1 MNSTEVLLAS
11 SWKEL
16 RTEVAAWDTS
26 PGTTANEDMSGF
38 DGYTR
43 FWCEHAVLGVY
54 WIAEQQAGRE
64 IAIFLTPDIELVGF
78 KEPLAEKPDDSLKRK
93 LAENAGW
100 YESAATVIR
109 KLTENQMSLF

>member
-1 MNSTEVLLAS
+1 MNSAEVLLAS

-16 RTEVAAWDTS
+16 RTEIVAWDTS
-26 PGTTANEDMSGF
+26 PGKAVDEDISGF

-54 WIAEQQAGRE
+54 WIAEQQAGNE
-64 IAIFLTPDIELVGF
+64 IEIFLTPDIELVGF
-78 KEPLAEKPDDSLKRK
+78 KEPLAETPGDSLKRK

-100 YESAATVIR
+100 YESAATVMR
-109 KLTENQMSLF
+109 KLTEKQMSLF